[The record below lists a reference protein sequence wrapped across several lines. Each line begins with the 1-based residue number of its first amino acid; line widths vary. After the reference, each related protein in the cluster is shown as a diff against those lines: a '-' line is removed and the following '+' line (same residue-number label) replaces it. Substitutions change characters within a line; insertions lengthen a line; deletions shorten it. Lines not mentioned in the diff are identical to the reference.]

1 MTSKK
6 MWIVGGIVVAIGA
19 VAYLSLNSPPASSDV
34 AGTIVEA
41 NRAVTDGTTATTTAT

>member
-19 VAYLSLNSPPASSDV
+19 AAYLSYNSPPASSDA

-41 NRAVTDGTTATTTAT
+41 NRAVTGR